1 MSIKAKGKRKM
12 SVKVND
18 SLNTKGEGEMSG
30 KEEKNA
36 AKESVETGMVT
47 ATEDLIK
54 QRLAERGKEIE
65 QIRKERIK
73 AKADKKEAWLVKKD
87 GWAIAKEAKLEAK
100 AAKLEAKAAKST
112 EPKVKK
118 AKKAKADPIWVEQKN
133 EKGEGEVV
141 DSTTHSV
148 LITCAKCGG
157 DRYIRPYDL
166 IYLCKPCSRSERR
179 HRRIKRMKDRNNNAM
194 AALKELVADG
204 IITKEWLIEKHSVA
218 I

>member
-1 MSIKAKGKRKM
+1 MSIKAKGKGKM
-12 SVKVND
+12 SVKVNGFP
-18 SLNTKGEGEMSG
+18 NTKGEGEMSR

-36 AKESVETGMVT
+36 AEGSVETGM
-47 ATEDLIK
+47 ATPEDLIK
-54 QRLAERGKEIE
+54 QRLAEREKEIE
-65 QIRKERIK
+65 QVRKERIK
-73 AKADKKEAWLVKKD
+73 AKADKKEAWLAKKD
-87 GWAIAKEAKLEAK
+87 GWAIAK
-100 AAKLEAKAAKST
+100 AAKLEAKAARLKAKLEARST

-133 EKGEGEVV
+133 EKGEEEVV

-166 IYLCKPCSRSERR
+166 IYLCKPCSRGERR

-204 IITKEWLIEKHSVA
+204 IITKEWLIEKHSIA